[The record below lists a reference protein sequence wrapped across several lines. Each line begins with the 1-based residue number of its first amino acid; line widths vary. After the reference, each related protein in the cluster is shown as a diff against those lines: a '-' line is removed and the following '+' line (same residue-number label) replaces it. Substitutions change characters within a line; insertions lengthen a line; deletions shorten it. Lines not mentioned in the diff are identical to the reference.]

1 MASLVLMVL
10 LSLLF
15 ILPAPL
21 WTKTEGVIWP
31 SEKSQI
37 RAGVNGFIEEILLPE
52 GTWVEPGQAII
63 ATNDPLLIARVK
75 VLEARKSE
83 IEIQLHAVE
92 TKDRVQSKLVREE
105 LKAVDGDLT
114 HARNQVEDL
123 TMRSNRD
130 GYLVVPKLSDLQG
143 RFVKKG
149 QLVAYV
155 INPSDHYT
163 VKAVVSQN
171 DIGLVRRKT
180 DSVDIVI
187 ADWEVNSFPSNITR
201 NVPGGSYQLPTPAL
215 GTAGGGMFPID
226 PNDNKG
232 SKSLERVFEYELQL
246 PSGYRSTYLGGRVYV
261 RFDHGFEPL
270 GLQAYRSL
278 RQLFLRTF
286 NV

>member
-1 MASLVLMVL
+1 
-10 LSLLF
+10 
-15 ILPAPL
+15 
-21 WTKTEGVIWP
+21 
-31 SEKSQI
+31 
-37 RAGVNGFIEEILLPE
+37 
-52 GTWVEPGQAII
+52 
-63 ATNDPLLIARVK
+63 
-75 VLEARKSE
+75 
-83 IEIQLHAVE
+83 
-92 TKDRVQSKLVREE
+92 
-105 LKAVDGDLT
+105 
-114 HARNQVEDL
+114 
-123 TMRSNRD
+123 MRSNRD